1 MSRRNWI
8 FVLVG
13 VGVVAAILIGVLGA
27 RGGSGSSSA
36 DAQQNLCSS
45 LDSLESST
53 KALTGLSPQTA
64 SRSDYQSAVDQI
76 QSDWGQVTSDASDV
90 ASATMS
96 TLDGAWNTFTQAV
109 QAVPSDASVS
119 SAVQNVTTQA
129 QALVA
134 TTQSTLTSL
143 QCS

>member
-8 FVLVG
+8 FLLVA

-53 KALTGLSPQTA
+53 KALTSLSPQTA

-76 QSDWGQVTSDASDV
+76 QSDWGQVTSDASDW
-90 ASATMS
+90 S
-96 TLDGAWNTFTQAV
+96 TFSQSV
-109 QAVPSDASVS
+109 QAVRSEASVS

-134 TTQSTLTSL
+134 TSQSTLTSL

>member
-8 FVLVG
+8 FLLVG

-27 RGGSGSSSA
+27 RGGRLLVGRCPEPL
-36 DAQQNLCSS
+36 QQPRQ
-45 LDSLESST
+45 LESST
-53 KALTGLSPQTA
+53 KALTSLSPQTA

-90 ASATMS
+90 ARATMS
-96 TLDGAWNTFTQAV
+96 TLDSAWNTFTQAV

-134 TTQSTLTSL
+134 ATQSP
-143 QCS
+143 